1 MSEFMIVMMV
11 VMMVSIFGAGHKGMM
26 SGADDEKSNVNKFPE
41 CDKNTPSSCLQKSVM
56 PLSQ

>member
-1 MSEFMIVMMV
+1 MSEFMI

-26 SGADDEKSNVNKFPE
+26 SGADDEKSNVKKFPE